1 MERFFLY
8 LPSLDG
14 AMEMMAMRK
23 MMLVTSL
30 RMTRCQYWV
39 ESPMNRQAKENVRVP
54 PASIKVLCALKNLF
68 IY

>member
-1 MERFFLY
+1 
-8 LPSLDG
+8 
-14 AMEMMAMRK
+14 MEMMAMRK

-68 IY
+68 INGQ